1 MLLSDVHSLTSTLP
15 THQSY
20 PMRQALVEVIGSII
34 TELSNTSTDN
44 DNSKTA
50 QKQIS
55 GLFDLLL
62 ERTLDISSY
71 VRTKLL
77 QVLAKMCDLKP
88 KFPKQRLAITGAAIA
103 ALADKGATVRKTAAT
118 LLVKLLETHPYRT
131 HGGMLQLDVWQ
142 AEYQDVCKEL
152 EKVEGKIGN
161 AVEKPEG
168 EEDEEGEEEDEDEA
182 EEEEGG
188 EAEEGSSKRKKK
200 SKK

>member
-1 MLLSDVHSLTSTLP
+1 
-15 THQSY
+15 
-20 PMRQALVEVIGSII
+20 MRQALVEVIGSII
-34 TELSNTSTDN
+34 TELSNASTDN

-50 QKQIS
+50 QNQIS
-55 GLFDLLL
+55 GLFDLLI

-103 ALADKGATVRKTAAT
+103 ALTDKGATVRKMAAA
-118 LLVKLLETHPYRT
+118 LLVKLLETHPYRM

-152 EKVEGKIGN
+152 AKVEGKIGN

-168 EEDEEGEEEDEDEA
+168 EEDEDEEEDEDK
-182 EEEEGG
+182 EEGG
-188 EAEEGSSKRKKK
+188 EGEKGSFTRKKKK

>member
-1 MLLSDVHSLTSTLP
+1 
-15 THQSY
+15 
-20 PMRQALVEVIGSII
+20 MRQALVEVIGSII
-34 TELSNTSTDN
+34 SELSNASTDN

-55 GLFDLLL
+55 GLFDLLI

-103 ALADKGATVRKTAAT
+103 ALTDKGATVRKTAAA

-152 EKVEGKIGN
+152 AKVEGKIGN
-161 AVEKPEG
+161 AVEKPED
-168 EEDEEGEEEDEDEA
+168 EDDEEEEEDEDEE
-182 EEEEGG
+182 EEEEGDEG
-188 EAEEGSSKRKKK
+188 EEGSFKRKKKK

>member
-1 MLLSDVHSLTSTLP
+1 MLLSDVHHLTSAYL

-103 ALADKGATVRKTAAT
+103 ALADKGATVRKTAAA

-168 EEDEEGEEEDEDEA
+168 EEDEDEEEEDEDE
-182 EEEEGG
+182 EEEGG
-188 EAEEGSSKRKKK
+188 EDEEGSFKRKKKK